1 MKVKKIDLVLFLCF
15 LALFKIYAI
24 PTFIQQITKIVIIFT
39 VMIYVVHRQK
49 LNVLFNSTLFF
60 CLIIMLSSVYNAFIT
75 GSIEVSGALNGILHG
90 CCIYIC
96 FMLVS
101 YCAKDNML
109 NHVINILF
117 LVLSIYAIL
126 SLITAFINGTSEEE
140 AIYYFA
146 GNKFRTSYYF
156 MLLWSVI
163 YVKFYEK
170 FKVNVVLFVLYRFS
184 FVFLIMFCYW
194 IKCSTAVVGSI
205 VMLLMTFFSERVR
218 KKLLSWKVIIVS
230 IVVVGLI
237 ILLLRQIVDIEY
249 IEYFIVNILG
259 ENLGFTGRF
268 VIYDRLFDIVKIHP
282 FFGFGYGNSA
292 IQAYVASYFSN
303 AQNSVIQGV
312 IDYGLFGAV
321 AFGLM
326 IRQLFVIKTNV
337 EIGTDDINR
346 IWGMY
351 MFVFSMI
358 ICSIVEITFN
368 YMFYT
373 ALFFVGAYITQIVNV
388 GDEE

>member
-1 MKVKKIDLVLFLCF
+1 
-15 LALFKIYAI
+15 
-24 PTFIQQITKIVIIFT
+24 
-39 VMIYVVHRQK
+39 
-49 LNVLFNSTLFF
+49 
-60 CLIIMLSSVYNAFIT
+60 
-75 GSIEVSGALNGILHG
+75 
-90 CCIYIC
+90 
-96 FMLVS
+96 
-101 YCAKDNML
+101 
-109 NHVINILF
+109 
-117 LVLSIYAIL
+117 
-126 SLITAFINGTSEEE
+126 EEE

-259 ENLGFTGRF
+259 ENLGLTGRF